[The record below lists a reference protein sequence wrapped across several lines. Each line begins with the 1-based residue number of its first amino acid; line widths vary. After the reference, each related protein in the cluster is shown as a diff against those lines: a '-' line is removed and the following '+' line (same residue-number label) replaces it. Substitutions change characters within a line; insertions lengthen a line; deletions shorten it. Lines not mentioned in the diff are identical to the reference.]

1 MHGWVAY
8 SHQGSDEAPF
18 RGKLALVV
26 GLGTVPYAPKA
37 HVQVHAYVSIYS
49 THALL
54 LVLRA
59 CYYNVFELHF
69 PEAICHLNSVP
80 SVKYFSWKVS
90 GFLVVLLSLP
100 NQLWLL

>member
-8 SHQGSDEAPF
+8 SHRGSAEAPF
-18 RGKLALVV
+18 RGKLALAV
-26 GLGTVPYAPKA
+26 GLGTIPYISKA
-37 HVQVHAYVSIYS
+37 HVQVHAYVSVYS
-49 THALL
+49 THVLL

-69 PEAICHLNSVP
+69 PEVISQLNSVP
-80 SVKYFSWKVS
+80 SVEYFSWKVWV
-90 GFLVVLLSLP
+90 FLVMLLSLP